1 MADIRSYAPASR
13 ALGPRPG
20 FALIVARRGRRR
32 ASPEGRLRADAR
44 APWTRCREHPRIVDR
59 MEPWWRH
66 AGCEPAQ
73 ERARSLALGHSG
85 SMSTATVPS
94 A

>member
-1 MADIRSYAPASR
+1 MADIRSFVPSSR
-13 ALGPRPG
+13 ALHRRSPG
-20 FALIVARRGRRR
+20 AES

-44 APWTRCREHPRIVDR
+44 APWARCREYPRIVDR
-59 MEPWWRH
+59 VEPWRRH